1 MLKAR
6 DIMNDHLVTAR
17 PDWSVRKVID
27 LLLEEDVSSVLIVDE
42 NGRLVGLVAESVLL
56 VAACDM
62 QLQSDPISLHM
73 QRRFIAAAPNEP
85 IGQLTEKFLLHRVRF
100 FPVVENRKL
109 VGSVSRRELLRATLG
124 LKNAGETHNSHL
136 A

>member
-6 DIMNDHLVTAR
+6 DIMNDHLVTAS

-27 LLLEEDVSSVLIVDE
+27 LLLEEDVSSVLVVDE
-42 NGRLVGLVAESVLL
+42 SGRLVGLVTESVLL
-56 VAACDM
+56 VAAYDL

-73 QRRFIAAAPNEP
+73 QRAFVQAAPNEP
-85 IGQLTEKFLLHRVRF
+85 IGQLAEKFLLHRVRF

-109 VGSVSRRELLRATLG
+109 IGSISRRELLRATLG
-124 LKNAGETHNSHL
+124 LKNTSETPNSHL